1 MVKCVSAGQVVACLH
16 VCVSVSEC
24 VLGLMSV
31 LAVVDLCTMG
41 RALTGC
47 EERMRKRARSARRH
61 AKTKKKGGQICQTR
75 LQFLNFYNQNH
86 ITSTKWKIYLL
97 NASKYI

>member
-47 EERMRKRARSARRH
+47 EEEERGPGVHAVMQRR
-61 AKTKKKGGQICQTR
+61 KKKWA
-75 LQFLNFYNQNH
+75 NMSNA
-86 ITSTKWKIYLL
+86 TSI
-97 NASKYI
+97 S

>member
-1 MVKCVSAGQVVACLH
+1 MVKYVSAGQVVACLH

-61 AKTKKKGGQICQTR
+61 AKTKKEVGKYVKR
-75 LQFLNFYNQNH
+75 DFNFLIF
-86 ITSTKWKIYLL
+86 IIKTT
-97 NASKYI
+97 